1 MPELFPDP
9 VPTPEPTADQTVSV
23 NQAPMAFVADE
34 DSELAKW
41 NKMIEEAEK
50 EVLAQQETTMEE
62 RLATGETYINEDG
75 VETPLDEESK
85 KKTYM
90 TKNEQGQIEI
100 KNR

>member
-1 MPELFPDP
+1 
-9 VPTPEPTADQTVSV
+9 
-23 NQAPMAFVADE
+23 
-34 DSELAKW
+34 
-41 NKMIEEAEK
+41 MIEEAERQVA
-50 EVLAQQETTMEE
+50 EESTVEE

-90 TKNEQGQIEI
+90 TKDDSGQLQI